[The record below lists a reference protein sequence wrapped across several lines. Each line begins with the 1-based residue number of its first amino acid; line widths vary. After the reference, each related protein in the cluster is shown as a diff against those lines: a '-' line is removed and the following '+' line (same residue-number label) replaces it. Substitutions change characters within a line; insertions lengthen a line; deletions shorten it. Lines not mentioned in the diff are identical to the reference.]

1 MKEKDGEGG
10 DRTKLSGRPLCNHF
24 TVDSV
29 RVRDKAID
37 MMKDMARHMAAK
49 SGATVAFGK
58 PTFYQQASAGGT
70 QPCRCPDHAAA
81 VMAENMLVNEAEE
94 EIALFIEKCGPS
106 WTESWPYPPIVTGW
120 PCGVVR

>member
-10 DRTKLSGRPLCNHF
+10 DRTKLGGRPLCNHF

-37 MMKDMARHMAAK
+37 MMTDMARHMAAK

-58 PTFYQQASAGGT
+58 PTLYQQAERSLADAH
-70 QPCRCPDHAAA
+70 DHAAA
-81 VMAENMLVNEAEE
+81 VMAENMPANDAEE
-94 EIALFIEKCGPS
+94 EIALFIEKCDPS
-106 WTESWPYPPIVTGW
+106 WTESWP
-120 PCGVVR
+120 